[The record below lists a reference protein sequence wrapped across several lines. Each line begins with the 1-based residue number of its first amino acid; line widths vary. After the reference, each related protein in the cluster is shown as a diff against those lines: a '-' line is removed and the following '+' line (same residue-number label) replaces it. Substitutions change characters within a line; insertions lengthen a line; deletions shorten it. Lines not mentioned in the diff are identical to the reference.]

1 MTLTLLTGGARSG
14 KSALAVRRAT
24 AHRGPVVFVATGE
37 ARDAEM
43 AERVARHRAERPPGW
58 TTVEEPLDPASAVA
72 DAPHDALVLLD
83 CLSLWV
89 SNLMERGDDEAAVRA
104 LADALGRACAARP
117 APSTVVTNEVGL
129 GLVPMHP
136 VGRAYRDALGRA
148 NAAVAAHASLVQLVV
163 AGRTLTLDPAP
174 EEEPP

>member
-1 MTLTLLTGGARSG
+1 M
-14 KSALAVRRAT
+14 
-24 AHRGPVVFVATGE
+24 
-37 ARDAEM
+37 
-43 AERVARHRAERPPGW
+43 
-58 TTVEEPLDPASAVA
+58 A
-72 DAPHDALVLLD
+72 DAPPDALVLVD

-89 SNLMERGDDEAAVRA
+89 SNLMERGDDETAVRA
-104 LADALGRACAARP
+104 LADDLGRVCAARS

-163 AGRTLTLDPAP
+163 VGRTLTLDPAP
-174 EEEPP
+174 EEEPT